1 MKRAIALIA
10 IIAMLFVAGC
20 QGAKKDT
27 AETKDI
33 TKDSDTLKIGAV
45 LSKTGNYA
53 SIGLQ
58 EEKALLMEV
67 ENMNANNGVQGKK
80 IELIVEDD
88 ASEANNAS
96 VAISKLIDEDKVFAV
111 IGGTSPGAAYAMKPK
126 SQQAKVPLI
135 VLASDTN
142 ITQPP
147 SNTYVYRSSQTEEM
161 QVRKALD
168 YLYKS
173 LLQKFAVMYEDS
185 TYGKNG
191 ADAINK
197 LAKGA
202 RLAVSS
208 TQSYGAND
216 TDMTKQLKKIMLA
229 TPKVKAIVIWG
240 SSPGVANVLKN
251 MKQMKID
258 VPVVVS
264 QAQATRAF
272 IELAGANAEG
282 VVFPSGKMVVP
293 IAAEESQ
300 AKVINAFMSD
310 YQKKYNEAPSIYA
323 GYAYDAL
330 HLLTE
335 ALNAAGG
342 DVSQLNNELKKT
354 WGYVGVSGVFMYSDK
369 DHDGTKKLDLIITEI
384 KNGKWELKTKLVPI
398 AN

>member
-1 MKRAIALIA
+1 LIA
-10 IIAMLFVAGC
+10 IIALLFVAGC

-27 AETKDI
+27 AETKDAA
-33 TKDSDTLKIGAV
+33 TKDSGTLKIGAV

-67 ENMNANNGVQGKK
+67 EKMNAANGVQGKK

-96 VAISKLIDEDKVFAV
+96 VAISKLIDEDKVIAV

-126 SQQAKVPLI
+126 SQQAKVPLM
-135 VLASDTN
+135 VLSSDTK

-147 SNTYVYRSSQTEEM
+147 SNTYVYRATQTDEVM
-161 QVRKALD
+161 VGKALD

-173 LLQKFAVMYEDS
+173 LLSKFAIMYEDS

-191 ADAINK
+191 ADTLNK

-208 TQSYGAND
+208 TQSYGPND
-216 TDMTKQLKKIMLA
+216 TDMTKQLKKITLA
-229 TPKVKAIVIWG
+229 TPKVTAIVIWG

-251 MKQMKID
+251 MKQMKIN

-264 QAQATRAF
+264 QAQATKAF
-272 IELAGANAEG
+272 FELAGPNAEG

-293 IAAEESQ
+293 TAAEESQ
-300 AKVINAFMSD
+300 AKVINAFISD

-323 GYAYDAL
+323 GFAYDAL
-330 HLLTE
+330 HLLTS
-335 ALNAAGG
+335 AFDAAAG
-342 DVSQLNNELKKT
+342 DTSLLNTELKKT
-354 WGYVGVSGVFMYSDK
+354 WGYVGVSGVFMFSDK
-369 DHDGTKKLDLIITEI
+369 DHNGTKKLDIIITEI
-384 KNGKWELKTKLVPI
+384 KNGKWVLKTKLENV